1 MAKQKKRRKDGLL
14 KKSFRVDGSSKRYY
28 VYGRTA
34 EELRQA
40 ENKKR
45 DEIENGLRVLYNPTL
60 SEYYAHFIQEREK
73 AVKETTLRVQEIEF
87 NLIAGVELSDGVKV
101 GDMPIKNISRR
112 HVTDARSILYK
123 QGKTPQHLNI
133 CFKHLNHVF
142 NYAVSE
148 DVINKNPIA
157 RLPELKRETE
167 TINETKHR
175 ALSQEETIK
184 FFKAARELK
193 SFYLND
199 FLFMIN
205 CGVRVGELGALTIKD
220 IDTKSGYIHIKRT
233 ITRDAVGGYMVGS
246 DTKTRSSKRDIPL
259 TAELYK
265 IVCEQQELNKMLY
278 GLNINDI
285 TLFKT
290 SEGELLREYS
300 LNNEIKRICAAAG
313 IDNFTCHA
321 FRNTFATRF
330 IEQRPQDYKILSEI
344 LGHKDISITL
354 NLYTHV
360 MAEQKENSMNAIQI
374 KTS

>member
-1 MAKQKKRRKDGLL
+1 MAKQKRRKDGLL

-34 EELRQA
+34 DELRQA

-45 DEIENGLRVLYNPTL
+45 AEIENGLRVLYNPTL
-60 SEYYAHFIQEREK
+60 SEYYKHFTQEREK
-73 AVKETTLRVQEIEF
+73 EVKGATIRAQVIQFELV
-87 NLIAGVELSDGVKV
+87 ASVELSDGVKV
-101 GDMPIKNISRR
+101 GEMPIKDISRR
-112 HVTDARSILYK
+112 HITDARSILYK

-133 CFKHLNHVF
+133 CFKHINHVF

-148 DVINKNPIA
+148 DVLDKNPIA
-157 RLPELKRETE
+157 RLPELKREAE
-167 TINETKHR
+167 TVNETKHR
-175 ALSQEETIK
+175 SLTKSETIK
-184 FFKAARELK
+184 FFDAARARN
-193 SFYLND
+193 SIYLND

-205 CGVRVGELGALTIKD
+205 SGVRIGELAALTIKD
-220 IDTKSGYIHIKRT
+220 VDEKAGYIHIKRT
-233 ITRDAVGGYMVGS
+233 ITRDAVGGYIVGS
-246 DTKTRSSKRDIPL
+246 DAKTKSGKRDIPL

-278 GLNINDI
+278 GLNIYDI
-285 TLFKT
+285 TLFKS
-290 SEGELLREYS
+290 SEGELLKEYT
-300 LNNEIKRICAAAG
+300 LNREIKRICAAAG

-360 MAEQKENSMNAIQI
+360 MAEKKENSRNAIQI